1 MNAKDDDYKE
11 LEDLSKL
18 DTDIIN
24 KKLLKM
30 NLEERNKILDN
41 KILKQRQSIEV
52 MNLLIKKKSALD
64 QNEKQYKK
72 YMNFILGRKKNDVTD
87 YDNMLKA
94 ANNVY
99 QFIKLEK

>member
-1 MNAKDDDYKE
+1 
-11 LEDLSKL
+11 
-18 DTDIIN
+18 
-24 KKLLKM
+24 M